1 MRHKPFIHNS
11 DSGMTILELLVASF
25 LGLLMLGMTF
35 SATHS
40 NQRLYTHDL
49 ARTRVNQNLRSAMDF
64 IGTDVRQAGEQ
75 LPRNFPAIQLTNGED
90 GEQDQ
95 LILRRNLMTEVLTLC
110 SSINA
115 GATLTSIPIS
125 SNTSGAPPACVYGG
139 QTISYTAWTNYIT
152 AEGGEIKAF
161 IFNLSTRQGEFI
173 TITGGV
179 DSGSNMY
186 LSNSNTP
193 FANSYSEYSS
203 AIYILEE
210 WKYMLGTL
218 EGEENLLK
226 IIQNGDEDTERN
238 LVYGITEFQVQII
251 LEDDT
256 IQQAFSTTD
265 NWSTIKAIDILLSGE
280 EQGSKRLATG
290 SLNSRFFPRNVL
302 SL

>member
-75 LPRNFPAIQLTNGED
+75 LPENFPAIELINGEE
-90 GEQDQ
+90 GAPDQ

-110 SSINA
+110 NNINSGESLIA
-115 GATLTSIPIS
+115 LPIS
-125 SNTSGAPPACVYGG
+125 SSSFGAPPACVYGG
-139 QTISYTAWTNYIT
+139 QTISYNAWTNYIT
-152 AEGGEIKAF
+152 GEGGEIKAY
-161 IFNLSTRQGEFI
+161 IFNLSTREGEFI
-173 TITGGV
+173 TITGGI

-186 LSNSNTP
+186 LINSNTP
-193 FANSYSEYSS
+193 FAYSYTQYNS

-210 WKYMLGTL
+210 WTYTLGTA

-226 IIQNGDEDTERN
+226 IIQNGDVETERN

-256 IQQAFSTTD
+256 IQQAFSSVD
-265 NWSTIKAIDILLSGE
+265 NWSTIKAIDLVLSGE